1 MQLHYLL
8 AVVVVNDVSDVIVMS
23 STVVVIIAITWAI
36 TRVVNNYNIR
46 TKPSF
51 LNWIESNTFQ
61 NESEFFFKK
70 RTEIKKS
77 IPHIPSGNTL
87 DLINVYS
94 MLGPVNAWVGDRLWM
109 GKPPRHRTRHTGLL
123 AWSCHRWAGWNKYLA
138 KAGSKQAYC
147 VILPV
152 PMVLQC
158 GANAWL
164 KGLVSGDQHQPT
176 WSGST
181 LEVCYM

>member
-1 MQLHYLL
+1 
-8 AVVVVNDVSDVIVMS
+8 VNDVSDVIVMS

-61 NESEFFFKK
+61 NESVFFKK

-94 MLGPVNAWVGDRLWM
+94 TLGPVNA
-109 GKPPRHRTRHTGLL
+109 
-123 AWSCHRWAGWNKYLA
+123 
-138 KAGSKQAYC
+138 
-147 VILPV
+147 
-152 PMVLQC
+152 
-158 GANAWL
+158 
-164 KGLVSGDQHQPT
+164 
-176 WSGST
+176 
-181 LEVCYM
+181 